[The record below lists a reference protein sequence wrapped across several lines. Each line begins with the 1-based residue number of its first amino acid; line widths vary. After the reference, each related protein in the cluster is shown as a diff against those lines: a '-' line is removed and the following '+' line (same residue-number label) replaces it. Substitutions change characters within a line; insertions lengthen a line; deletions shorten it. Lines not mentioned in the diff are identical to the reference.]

1 MDSIGIKVG
10 NNRSVHSVMWRGHES
25 ATTRRIG
32 YTVDLWTVLR
42 GYDEVGIL
50 GSGSQDIDMANRCK
64 AFMGDQV
71 FARCSRG
78 SIENAHNIVGCPLPN
93 DPKDARAD
101 RSKAKTCQCYN
112 PMNLS

>member
-1 MDSIGIKVG
+1 MLDNCGIKIG
-10 NNRSVHSVMWRGHES
+10 NNKIAHTVVWRGHES

-64 AFMGDQV
+64 AFTGEQV
-71 FARCSRG
+71 FARYSRG
-78 SIENAHNIVGCPLPN
+78 SIENAHNLARHPLPN
-93 DPKDARAD
+93 DPKDARGRQEQGQD
-101 RSKAKTCQCYN
+101 V
-112 PMNLS
+112 PMLQPD